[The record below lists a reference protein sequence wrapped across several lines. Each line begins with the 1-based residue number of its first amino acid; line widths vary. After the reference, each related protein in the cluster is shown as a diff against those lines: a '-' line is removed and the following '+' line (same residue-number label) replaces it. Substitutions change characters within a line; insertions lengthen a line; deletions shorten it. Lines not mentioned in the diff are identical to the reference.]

1 MSECDLP
8 EELVCDILTVCL
20 TIPPGDFF
28 RVQKCKQERKGPP
41 TIKSSDILV
50 VSRRW
55 CRIGAPLLYSSLI
68 ISNDAAAEAIIA
80 LLTEHPDIG
89 HATRSIRVEAGVE
102 GRLHNIARLT
112 PRVQRLYI
120 AFDHMSN
127 HAIPALTEALPLWRP
142 TELFLVDMTR
152 FLRLYP
158 FFPYRASMR
167 PDSATRAVGNVI
179 VSHWHDLRRA
189 HLGPDSSAALSS
201 AAALGGSCLS
211 LLVTENSPKS
221 HEGEENAGENDGW
234 VQVSLVRHHSSQ
246 TGGNLGDN

>member
-8 EELVCDILTVCL
+8 EELVCDILAICL
-20 TIPPGDFF
+20 TIPPEDFF
-28 RVQKCKQERKGPP
+28 RVQKSTQERKGLSTP
-41 TIKSSDILV
+41 KSSDLLV

-68 ISNDAAAEAIIA
+68 ISNNVTAEAIIA
-80 LLTEHPDIG
+80 YLRGFPDVG

-102 GRLHNIARLT
+102 GRLHDIARLT

-127 HAIPALTEALPLWRP
+127 HAAQALTEALPLWCP

-201 AAALGGSCLS
+201 AAALSGSCLS
-211 LLVTENSPKS
+211 LLVTETSPKYALLLPALLVIS
-221 HEGEENAGENDGW
+221 ISPIS
-234 VQVSLVRHHSSQ
+234 QVP
-246 TGGNLGDN
+246 